1 VSPRAPDE
9 PVRLTR
15 VYTRGGDTGETSL
28 GDGSR
33 VSKLDCRIGA
43 FGTVDELNAAL
54 GAVLAGEVP
63 EEMRPVLERVQNEL
77 FDVGADLS
85 VPWGVTDR
93 LRVEQALVDRLEEAC
108 DHFNA
113 ELPELRSFVLPGG
126 TKAAARLHVARTICR
141 RAEREVLLGAQ
152 EVELNPLVLVYL
164 NRLSDLLFILAR
176 AANAAAG
183 RRHGGNT
190 ICARGERGA
199 LPENREQGNTPRVR
213 ESHSC
218 LSNFLFVGAR
228 GGRAAGGRDEP
239 LWRPGG

>member
-1 VSPRAPDE
+1 LSPRRREE

-15 VYTRGGDTGETSL
+15 IYTGGGDRGETSL

-43 FGTVDELNAAL
+43 FGTVDEVNAQL
-54 GAVLAGEVP
+54 GLVLAGDLADVF
-63 EEMRPVLERVQNEL
+63 RPVLERVQNEL

-93 LRVEQALVDRLEEAC
+93 LRIDQAAVERLEADC
-108 DHFNA
+108 DRFNA

-126 TKAAARLHVARTICR
+126 TEAAGRLHVARTVCR
-141 RAEREVLLGAQ
+141 RAEREALLAGE
-152 EVELNPLVLVYL
+152 EVEVNPLVLVYL

-183 RRHGGNT
+183 R
-190 ICARGERGA
+190 
-199 LPENREQGNTPRVR
+199 
-213 ESHSC
+213 
-218 LSNFLFVGAR
+218 
-228 GGRAAGGRDEP
+228 DEP
-239 LWRPGG
+239 LWRPGAS